1 MVSGT
6 LPPSL
11 GQLTLMEKFYL
22 PNNFISGTVP
32 ASLGNMLKLDELDF
46 GENQLSG
53 TIPTTLGELPR
64 MLRMDFD
71 FNHITHFPAEVR
83 ACAKGAERERERER
97 ERENESTPPTHYSR
111 RVLFHSPTQLCTRLQ
126 SGGLRYCYM
135 LGNDFD
141 CKNMASCA
149 KTYCW
154 ASCREEGKTLP
165 T

>member
-83 ACAKGAERERERER
+83 ACAKVAPLALATVVA
-97 ERENESTPPTHYSR
+97 NHYTYTS
-111 RVLFHSPTQLCTRLQ
+111 LTRT
-126 SGGLRYCYM
+126 
-135 LGNDFD
+135 N
-141 CKNMASCA
+141 KA
-149 KTYCW
+149 
-154 ASCREEGKTLP
+154 
-165 T
+165 

>member
-83 ACAKGAERERERER
+83 ACAKGAEREREGGRER
-97 ERENESTPPTHYSR
+97 EE
-111 RVLFHSPTQLCTRLQ
+111 
-126 SGGLRYCYM
+126 
-135 LGNDFD
+135 
-141 CKNMASCA
+141 
-149 KTYCW
+149 
-154 ASCREEGKTLP
+154 
-165 T
+165 